1 MDNPRA
7 PIFAA
12 AGAVVIAILLVVLLV
27 LPKMGQVSTAKED
40 LAAAASQEQ
49 TLETQKGALEAT
61 KAQAP
66 ENKRTIA
73 EVHGKIPPT
82 ADEAGLLQL
91 INGAALDS
99 GLDLTTLAASPP
111 VFDVTT
117 GLSTI
122 VLSMS
127 ALGTYN
133 EVTEF
138 TYQIETLP
146 RAAKITSLSLSP
158 GSAADSLGNP
168 ELTMSVQIDAYTSD
182 TSAGPGS
189 SPGPTEAGG

>member
-1 MDNPRA
+1 VGNPRA

-40 LAAAASQEQ
+40 LAAAESTQQ
-49 TLETQKGALEAT
+49 TLETQKGALEDT

-66 ENKRTIA
+66 ENRRTIDEA
-73 EVHGKIPPT
+73 HGKIPPT

-189 SPGPTEAGG
+189 SPGPTEVGG

>member
-1 MDNPRA
+1 
-7 PIFAA
+7 
-12 AGAVVIAILLVVLLV
+12 
-27 LPKMGQVSTAKED
+27 
-40 LAAAASQEQ
+40 
-49 TLETQKGALEAT
+49 
-61 KAQAP
+61 
-66 ENKRTIA
+66 
-73 EVHGKIPPT
+73 
-82 ADEAGLLQL
+82 
-91 INGAALDS
+91 
-99 GLDLTTLAASPP
+99 
-111 VFDVTT
+111 
-117 GLSTI
+117 LSTI

-146 RAAKITSLSLSP
+146 RAAKITSLTLSP

>member
-12 AGAVVIAILLVVLLV
+12 VGGVVIAILLVVLLV

-49 TLETQKGALEAT
+49 TLETQKGALEDT

-66 ENKRTIA
+66 ENKQTIA
-73 EVHGKIPPT
+73 EVHSKIPPT
-82 ADEAGLLQL
+82 ADEAGLIQL
-91 INGAALDS
+91 INLSALDA
-99 GLDLTTLAASPP
+99 GLDLTQLSPSPP
-111 VFDVTT
+111 VFDSAT

-122 VLSMS
+122 VLSFS
-127 ALGTYN
+127 AIGTYN

-138 TYQIETLP
+138 SYQIESLP
-146 RAAKITSLSLSP
+146 RAAKITSMTLSP
-158 GSAADSLGNP
+158 AGVTDSLGHQV
-168 ELTMSVQIDAYTSD
+168 LTVSLQIDAYTSD
-182 TSAGPGS
+182 ASAGPGS
-189 SPGPTEAGG
+189 TPGPTEAGG